1 MRPQRGSWQQAAA
14 EDVGENTGE
23 RWGWGATALWG
34 QLCRPQGMPQ
44 ALVPESTCFC
54 SNSYL
59 EIQEGIKVL
68 PSEVLV
74 ADTAPQSN
82 LAQRAHSPA

>member
-1 MRPQRGSWQQAAA
+1 MW
-14 EDVGENTGE
+14 E
-23 RWGWGATALWG
+23 RTQERRGWGATALWG
-34 QLCRPQGMPQ
+34 QLCRPQGIPQ

-54 SNSYL
+54 SDSCL

-68 PSEVLV
+68 PSEVPV
-74 ADTAPQSN
+74 ADTAPQFN